1 MQDLQDG
8 AEVWILKPCLLPHAT
23 KRKQIYFVDVK
34 PMVVT
39 SDNRERLAAGW
50 GVRVF
55 GGFDAAITQA
65 MDLPEVYYD
74 ELPSVLA
81 ALQQAAKQ

>member
-1 MQDLQDG
+1 MQDLREG
-8 AEVWILKPCLLPHAT
+8 AEVWALKPCLLPHAT
-23 KRKQIYFVDVK
+23 KRKQLYFMDVK

-50 GVRVF
+50 GVRVC
-55 GGFDAAITQA
+55 GDFDAAITRA

-74 ELPSVLA
+74 DLPSILE
-81 ALQQAAKQ
+81 ALQQAANQ

>member
-39 SDNRERLAAGW
+39 SDNRERLAAG
-50 GVRVF
+50 
-55 GGFDAAITQA
+55 
-65 MDLPEVYYD
+65 
-74 ELPSVLA
+74 
-81 ALQQAAKQ
+81 